1 MNKLEKFLNSKFLV
15 TLFSILLGFVVGAL
29 FLLPMGSS
37 PIEAYAKLFDGV
49 FGSVRNMAYSVVYAT
64 PLIFTGLAVA
74 FSFRTGVF
82 NIGAEGQFVM
92 GSMAACVV
100 GILVPAPS
108 IILVQLCFLA
118 ALAVG
123 ALWGLIVAFLK
134 VKWGIN
140 EVLSLI
146 MFNWI
151 AFYLSNYIAD
161 LPMIHNEGNAEATK
175 NVQDAA
181 RILFPQA
188 WLDALCPASN
198 WGILLAVLAVI
209 LIYVLIEK
217 TTLGYQLKAVGFNRS
232 AAEYGGI
239 SVNKSIYIAMA
250 ISGALAGMGGA
261 IQLLGMGSRISIF
274 TAQES
279 FGFQGISVALIGAS
293 NPIGVFFAGLF
304 YGALKYGQA
313 EPDRCSVRS
322 DQHHHGYGCILHR
335 HLPCV
340 PLCEKT
346 QEQEGGGI
354 SNGSDHQQP
363 WHHYLRHPAVHPS
376 AAVRG
381 HGFLLL

>member
-29 FLLPMGSS
+29 FLMPMGIS

-108 IILVQLCFLA
+108 IILVPLCFLA

-140 EVLSLI
+140 EVLSMI

-209 LIYVLIEK
+209 LI
-217 TTLGYQLKAVGFNRS
+217 
-232 AAEYGGI
+232 
-239 SVNKSIYIAMA
+239 
-250 ISGALAGMGGA
+250 
-261 IQLLGMGSRISIF
+261 
-274 TAQES
+274 
-279 FGFQGISVALIGAS
+279 
-293 NPIGVFFAGLF
+293 
-304 YGALKYGQA
+304 
-313 EPDRCSVRS
+313 
-322 DQHHHGYGCILHR
+322 
-335 HLPCV
+335 
-340 PLCEKT
+340 
-346 QEQEGGGI
+346 
-354 SNGSDHQQP
+354 
-363 WHHYLRHPAVHPS
+363 
-376 AAVRG
+376 
-381 HGFLLL
+381 